1 MPFKS
6 EKQRRYLWA
15 NEPEIAREWTDRYG
29 AANGGI
35 MDVASDGELID
46 RFKNYKKGKQVT
58 VPTSFQARSHS
69 TPVNLAYITDEEAGI
84 LKALKPGVPH
94 DGPMHIPNYNDYDPD
109 RGFRSGAAMSAAES
123 GKHTSDTLAAG
134 ISNQELQDIRSGAI
148 AAGASQVVNPSF
160 FGPKNTVS
168 KEELRAAKEFAPAAY
183 RATRGSRFGLGS
195 LLGGLLGFVNP
206 ILGLAYR
213 GITNAPETFKTFKE
227 SSSLADFYNT
237 MKNKGDDEQEEIS
250 LSNFQRNP
258 DTGKYEYVERV
269 NPDYYNDL
277 GNEFALGT
285 TSDPFRMNVGTTQG
299 NTLDSSP
306 LSIFNTAYPGANKGI
321 PYTNAFTQAGTM
333 NYLNDYTNQL
343 EKNQPITNDEQMF
356 VDNQIAN
363 LRFP

>member
-1 MPFKS
+1 MAKNMDT
-6 EKQRRYLWA
+6 A
-15 NEPEIAREWTDRYG
+15 TDG
-29 AANGGI
+29 KVV
-35 MDVASDGELID
+35 DK
-46 RFKNYKKGKQVT
+46 FKNYKKGKQVT

-69 TPVNLAYITDEEAGI
+69 TPVNLAYITDDEAGI

-109 RGFRSGAAMSAAES
+109 RGFRSGAAMSAAETG
-123 GKHTSDTLAAG
+123 GKTERDRADMRAAG
-134 ISNQELQDIRSGAI
+134 IGPQEAQDLRSSAI
-148 AAGASQVVNPSF
+148 AAGAGQIVNPSF
-160 FGPKNTVS
+160 FGPKNYVS
-168 KEELRAAKEFAPAAY
+168 KEELARAKAFSPEAY

-195 LLGGLLGFVNP
+195 LLGGILGFVNP

-237 MKNKGDDEQEEIS
+237 MKNKGDDEQEKIS

>member
-1 MPFKS
+1 MAKNMDT
-6 EKQRRYLWA
+6 A
-15 NEPEIAREWTDRYG
+15 TDG
-29 AANGGI
+29 KVV
-35 MDVASDGELID
+35 DK
-46 RFKNYKKGKQVT
+46 FKNYKKDKQVT
-58 VPTSFQARSHS
+58 VPTSFQARPNS
-69 TPVNLAYITDEEAGI
+69 TPVKLAYITDDEAGI

-109 RGFRSGAAMSAAES
+109 RGYTSGAAMSAAEA
-123 GKHTSDTLAAG
+123 GKHTSDTLASNL
-134 ISNQELQDIRSGAI
+134 SNQDIKDIRSGAI
-148 AAGASQVVNPSF
+148 AAGAGQVVNPSF

-213 GITNAPETFKTFKE
+213 GITSAPETFKTFKE

-237 MKNKGDDEQEEIS
+237 MKSKREDEDDMS
-250 LSNFQRNP
+250 
-258 DTGKYEYVERV
+258 KYNQLGLYTDRLE

-277 GNEFALGT
+277 SNEFALGA
-285 TSDPFRMNVGTTQG
+285 TSDPYRMSVGTTQG

-321 PYTNAFTQAGTM
+321 PYTDAFTQAGTM
-333 NYLNDYTNQL
+333 DYLNDYTNQL
-343 EKNQPITNDEQMF
+343 EKGQPITNDEQMF

>member
-1 MPFKS
+1 MI
-6 EKQRRYLWA
+6 ENIDTA
-15 NEPEIAREWTDRYG
+15 TDG
-29 AANGGI
+29 K
-35 MDVASDGELID
+35 VID
-46 RFKNYKKGKQVT
+46 KFKNYKKGKQVT

-69 TPVNLAYITDEEAGI
+69 TPVKLAYITDDEAGI

-148 AAGASQVVNPSF
+148 AAGAGQVVNPSF

-237 MKNKGDDEQEEIS
+237 MKSKREDEDDMSKYNQLGLYTDRLE
-250 LSNFQRNP
+250 NP
-258 DTGKYEYVERV
+258 E
-269 NPDYYNDL
+269 YYNDL
-277 GNEFALGT
+277 GNEFALGA
-285 TSDPFRMNVGTTQG
+285 TSDPYRMSVGTTQG

-306 LSIFNTAYPGANKGI
+306 LSIFNTNYPGANKGI
-321 PYTNAFTQAGTM
+321 PYTDAFTQAGTM
-333 NYLNDYTNQL
+333 DYLNDYTNQL
-343 EKNQPITNDEQMF
+343 EKGMPITDDEQMF

>member
-1 MPFKS
+1 MI
-6 EKQRRYLWA
+6 ENIDTA
-15 NEPEIAREWTDRYG
+15 TDG
-29 AANGGI
+29 K
-35 MDVASDGELID
+35 VID
-46 RFKNYKKGKQVT
+46 KFKNYKKGKQVT

-69 TPVNLAYITDEEAGI
+69 TPVKLAYITDKEAGI

-109 RGFRSGAAMSAAES
+109 RGFTSGAAMSAAES
-123 GKHTSDTLAAG
+123 GKHTSDTLASNL
-134 ISNQELQDIRSGAI
+134 SNQDIQNIRSGAI
-148 AAGASQVVNPSF
+148 AAGAGQVVNPSF

-237 MKNKGDDEQEEIS
+237 MKSKREDEDDMSKYNQLGLYTDRLE
-250 LSNFQRNP
+250 NP
-258 DTGKYEYVERV
+258 E
-269 NPDYYNDL
+269 YYNDL
-277 GNEFALGT
+277 GNEFALGA
-285 TSDPFRMNVGTTQG
+285 TSDPYRMSVGTTQG

-306 LSIFNTAYPGANKGI
+306 LSIFNTNYPGANKGI
-321 PYTNAFTQAGTM
+321 PYTDAFTQAGTM
-333 NYLNDYTNQL
+333 DYLNDYTNQL
-343 EKNQPITNDEQMF
+343 KKGMPITDNEQMF

>member
-1 MPFKS
+1 MAKNMDT
-6 EKQRRYLWA
+6 A
-15 NEPEIAREWTDRYG
+15 TDG
-29 AANGGI
+29 KVV
-35 MDVASDGELID
+35 DK
-46 RFKNYKKGKQVT
+46 FKNYKKDKQVT
-58 VPTSFQARSHS
+58 VPTSFQARPNS
-69 TPVNLAYITDEEAGI
+69 TPVKLAYITDDEAGI

-109 RGFRSGAAMSAAES
+109 RGYTSGAAMSAAEA
-123 GKHTSDTLAAG
+123 GKHTSDTLASNL
-134 ISNQELQDIRSGAI
+134 SNQDIKDIRSGAI
-148 AAGASQVVNPSF
+148 AAGAGQVVNPSF

-213 GITNAPETFKTFKE
+213 GITSAPETFKTFKE

-237 MKNKGDDEQEEIS
+237 MKSKREDEDDMSKYNQLGLYTDRLE
-250 LSNFQRNP
+250 NP
-258 DTGKYEYVERV
+258 E
-269 NPDYYNDL
+269 YYNDL
-277 GNEFALGT
+277 GNEFALGA
-285 TSDPFRMNVGTTQG
+285 TSDPYRMSVGTTQG

-321 PYTNAFTQAGTM
+321 PYTDAFTQAGTM
-333 NYLNDYTNQL
+333 DYLNDYTNQL
-343 EKNQPITNDEQMF
+343 EKGQPITNDEQMF

>member
-1 MPFKS
+1 MI
-6 EKQRRYLWA
+6 ENIDTA
-15 NEPEIAREWTDRYG
+15 TDG
-29 AANGGI
+29 K
-35 MDVASDGELID
+35 VID
-46 RFKNYKKGKQVT
+46 KFKNYKKGKQVT

-69 TPVNLAYITDEEAGI
+69 TPVKLAYITDDEAGI

-148 AAGASQVVNPSF
+148 AAGAGQVVNPSF

-237 MKNKGDDEQEEIS
+237 MKSKREDEDDMSKYNQLGLYTDRLE
-250 LSNFQRNP
+250 NP
-258 DTGKYEYVERV
+258 E
-269 NPDYYNDL
+269 YYNDL
-277 GNEFALGT
+277 GNEFALGA
-285 TSDPFRMNVGTTQG
+285 TSDPYRMSVGTTQG

-306 LSIFNTAYPGANKGI
+306 LSIFNTNYPGANKGI
-321 PYTNAFTQAGTM
+321 PYTDAFTQAGTM
-333 NYLNDYTNQL
+333 DYLNDYTNQL
-343 EKNQPITNDEQMF
+343 KKGMPITNDEQMF